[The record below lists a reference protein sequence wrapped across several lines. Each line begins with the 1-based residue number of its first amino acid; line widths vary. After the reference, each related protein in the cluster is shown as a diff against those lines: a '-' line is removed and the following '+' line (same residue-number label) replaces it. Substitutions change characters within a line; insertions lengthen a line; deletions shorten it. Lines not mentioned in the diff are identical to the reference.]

1 MDCYK
6 YLLQCLLMLFYRKR
20 IYYQNINGFAF
31 FNLYKMKESI
41 LDERNTKTLN
51 RTKIG
56 YIKINSTR
64 GQITFVANDIGGGI
78 LYNRPNVHRGNVK
91 QKNVIHMNVKPD
103 LFIDYATQIKQH
115 MRMLIKMF
123 LDLDIDDFKLIM
135 HKFK

>member
-1 MDCYK
+1 
-6 YLLQCLLMLFYRKR
+6 
-20 IYYQNINGFAF
+20 
-31 FNLYKMKESI
+31 MKESN
-41 LDERNTKTLN
+41 LDERNTKTFS
-51 RTKIG
+51 RSKIG

-64 GQITFVANDIGGGI
+64 GQITFVASDIGGGI

-135 HKFK
+135 HKLN

>member
-1 MDCYK
+1 
-6 YLLQCLLMLFYRKR
+6 
-20 IYYQNINGFAF
+20 
-31 FNLYKMKESI
+31 MKESI